1 MKATKLVLEG
11 IKKALKDG
19 EATISFRK
27 EDKKSKKEI
36 ANLDEASAL
45 TGSGLDVGG
54 KTYFDEAFAALRYA
68 NPFRIGSRQIAVTD
82 TSAVQFV
89 AKVGNATNSTSGHN
103 PWGYT
108 FTPNNGNPNYATNI
122 WQLPTRV
129 ISAQLPIR
137 TAVLSD
143 VNYLEEAIVKDLFL
157 EFSQL
162 EAASMAQNNDQAG
175 STTITTGATDGLRGL
190 TVYQTSTSAAS
201 YGTSGTLMTNGIHT
215 VLYESYSST
224 APTYDDLVNT
234 LNLLPAQYWYMPGT
248 AWHMHPALIALLRK
262 VHDTAGLPILLE
274 VGDGDGGAAVHIF
287 GIPVIPNPYLAAPG
301 AGKLMGVLA
310 NWEQFYT
317 IADAETWNLKMFDQ
331 TQPGFVTLYAEE
343 RLASSI
349 RNPYAGVFIIGA

>member
-1 MKATKLVLEG
+1 MKASKLILEG
-11 IKKALKDG
+11 IKKALTTG
-19 EATISFRK
+19 EATVSFRK
-27 EDKKSKKEI
+27 EDKKSKKET

-68 NPFRIGSRQIAVTD
+68 NPFRIGSRQIAITD

-89 AKVGNATNSTSGHN
+89 AKVGNATNSTGSNN

-108 FTPNNGNPNYATNI
+108 FTPNNGSPNIATSI

-137 TAVLSD
+137 TAILGD

-162 EAASMAQNNDQAG
+162 EAASMALNNDQAG
-175 STTITTGATDGLRGL
+175 STTLNTGATQGLRGL
-190 TVYQTSTSAAS
+190 GVYATSATTAS
-201 YGTSGTLMTNGIHT
+201 YGTSGTAMTDGIHT
-215 VLYESYSST
+215 ILYEGYNAT
-224 APTYDDLVNT
+224 TPTYDNLVNT
-234 LNLLPAQYWYMPGT
+234 LNKLPAQYWYMPGT
-248 AWHMHPALIALLRK
+248 AWHMHPALIAQLRK
-262 VHDTAGLPILLE
+262 VKDTAGLPVLLE
-274 VGDGDGGAAVHIF
+274 IGDGDGGAAVHIF
-287 GIPVIPNPYLAAPG
+287 GIPVIPNPYLSAPASG
-301 AGKLMGVLA
+301 ALMGVLA

-317 IADAETWNLKMFDQ
+317 IADAEEWTLKTFDQ
-331 TQPGFVTLYAEE
+331 TQPGFLTLYAEE

-349 RNPYAGVFIIGA
+349 RNPYAGVFIYGA